1 MKKVTAKKIMMAAE
15 KLKKDGKKWHFHI
28 LTPGCTFNKD
38 KRFALILEN
47 TSDNELFVHFS
58 LKKPTKT
65 GQKLVIM
72 LHPAITAN
80 APKSS
85 YLNPRSVS
93 SRRKGEF
100 TGQAEKKVSPKARQ
114 MINRAIELNNKGF
127 AWHHHLLFPDC
138 KFSKDSRYWTLVF
151 EDPLNGE
158 IIEDRFKNE
167 PKEALRQIEPL
178 FYAQKNKFV

>member
-1 MKKVTAKKIMMAAE
+1 MKKVTAKKILKTAE

-47 TSDNELFVHFS
+47 TSVNEQFVHFS
-58 LKKPTKT
+58 LKKPAKT
-65 GQKLVIM
+65 GQKLVEM
-72 LHPAITAN
+72 LHGVNT
-80 APKSS
+80 KTSS
-85 YLNPRSVS
+85 AHSARSSLNL
-93 SRRKGEF
+93 
-100 TGQAEKKVSPKARQ
+100 SPKVNQ
-114 MINRAIELNNKGF
+114 MIERAIELNNKGF

-138 KFSKDSRYWTLVF
+138 MFSKDSRYWTLIF

-167 PKEALRQIEPL
+167 PKEALQQVEPL
-178 FYAQKNKFV
+178 FYAQKK